1 MTNNA
6 SEATI
11 DQAIPATNGK
21 VATPILE
28 ASAVTMAF
36 GGVRALSEV
45 SVSFA
50 AGEICGLIGPNGAG
64 KTTLF
69 DCLTG
74 IRRPTSGSIRYGGE
88 EVTCRSATWFARQ
101 GMRRTFQRQQIFG
114 WLPVEDNVLVALEWR
129 GGGGG
134 LAADLLSLPSRR
146 SRERERRARVDEVLE
161 RCGLE
166 ALRLEPA
173 ANLPIGQARMVELAR
188 AVEARGASAGFTRLV
203 APALVAQRLRND
215 LWVSAELAREAA
227 AVLEGRTDAS
237 VQLRALLRF
246 LDYFQDG
253 SYQLLRYGDLEAVDR
268 FLSIAGEAAQS
279 LDGPLARSRLGED
292 CALFGDSA
300 EALFLRI
307 GRRSEITGR
316 RFDRAHAEA
325 VLDRFRAG

>member
-6 SEATI
+6 SETTV
-11 DQAIPATNGK
+11 DQTIPASNGK

-28 ASAVTMAF
+28 ARAVTMAF
-36 GGVRALSEV
+36 GGVRALYEV

-74 IRRPTSGSIRYGGE
+74 IRRPTSGSIHYGGE
-88 EVTCRSATWFARQ
+88 EVTGRSATWFARQ

-188 AVEARGASAGFTRLV
+188 AVVDRPKVLLLDEPTSGLEESEVENL
-203 APALVAQRLRND
+203 
-215 LWVSAELAREAA
+215 A
-227 AVLEGRTDAS
+227 AVVRRLCEEDGCAVVLVEHDVGFVMRECHRVVVLNLGCTIAND
-237 VQLRALLRF
+237 VPEVVRA
-246 LDYFQDG
+246 DP
-253 SYQLLRYGDLEAVDR
+253 AVR
-268 FLSIAGEAAQS
+268 AAY
-279 LDGPLARSRLGED
+279 LG
-292 CALFGDSA
+292 
-300 EALFLRI
+300 
-307 GRRSEITGR
+307 
-316 RFDRAHAEA
+316 
-325 VLDRFRAG
+325 

>member
-1 MTNNA
+1 
-6 SEATI
+6 
-11 DQAIPATNGK
+11 
-21 VATPILE
+21 
-28 ASAVTMAF
+28 MAF
-36 GGVRALSEV
+36 GGVKALSEV

-74 IRRPTSGSIRYGGE
+74 IRRPTSGSIRYCGE
-88 EVTCRSATWFARQ
+88 EVTGRSATWFARQ

-188 AVEARGASAGFTRLV
+188 AVVDRPKVLLLDEPTSGLEESEVENLAIVVRRLCEEDGCAVVLVEHDVGFV
-203 APALVAQRLRND
+203 M
-215 LWVSAELAREAA
+215 RECHRV
-227 AVLEGRTDAS
+227 AVLNLGCIIANDVPEVVRTDPA
-237 VQLRALLRF
+237 VRAA
-246 LDYFQDG
+246 Y
-253 SYQLLRYGDLEAVDR
+253 
-268 FLSIAGEAAQS
+268 
-279 LDGPLARSRLGED
+279 LG
-292 CALFGDSA
+292 
-300 EALFLRI
+300 
-307 GRRSEITGR
+307 
-316 RFDRAHAEA
+316 
-325 VLDRFRAG
+325 

>member
-6 SEATI
+6 SEATV
-11 DQAIPATNGK
+11 DQTIPATNGK
-21 VATPILE
+21 VAIPILE

-74 IRRPTSGSIRYGGE
+74 IRRPTSGSIHYGGE
-88 EVTCRSATWFARQ
+88 EVTGRSATWFARQ

-188 AVEARGASAGFTRLV
+188 AV
-203 APALVAQRLRND
+203 
-215 LWVSAELAREAA
+215 
-227 AVLEGRTDAS
+227 
-237 VQLRALLRF
+237 
-246 LDYFQDG
+246 
-253 SYQLLRYGDLEAVDR
+253 VDR
-268 FLSIAGEAAQS
+268 PKVLLLDEPTSGLEESEVENLAVVVRRLCEEEECAVVLVEHDVGFVMRECHRVVVLNLGCIIANDVPEVVRADPAVRAAY
-279 LDGPLARSRLGED
+279 LG
-292 CALFGDSA
+292 
-300 EALFLRI
+300 
-307 GRRSEITGR
+307 
-316 RFDRAHAEA
+316 
-325 VLDRFRAG
+325 

>member
-6 SEATI
+6 SQATV
-11 DQAIPATNGK
+11 DQTVAATNGK

-28 ASAVTMAF
+28 ARAVTMAF
-36 GGVRALSEV
+36 GGVRALSNV

-50 AGEICGLIGPNGAG
+50 AGQICGLIGPNGAG

-88 EVTCRSATWFARQ
+88 EVTGRNATWFARQ

-146 SRERERRARVDEVLE
+146 SRERARRARVDEVLE
-161 RCGLE
+161 LCGLE

-188 AVEARGASAGFTRLV
+188 AVVDRPKVLLLDEPTSGLEESEVENL
-203 APALVAQRLRND
+203 
-215 LWVSAELAREAA
+215 A
-227 AVLEGRTDAS
+227 AVVRRLCEEDACA
-237 VQLRALLRF
+237 VVLVEHDVGFVMRECHRVVVLNLGCVIANDVPEVVRA
-246 LDYFQDG
+246 DA
-253 SYQLLRYGDLEAVDR
+253 AVR
-268 FLSIAGEAAQS
+268 AAY
-279 LDGPLARSRLGED
+279 LG
-292 CALFGDSA
+292 
-300 EALFLRI
+300 
-307 GRRSEITGR
+307 
-316 RFDRAHAEA
+316 
-325 VLDRFRAG
+325 

>member
-1 MTNNA
+1 MTNNT
-6 SEATI
+6 SEARV
-11 DQAIPATNGK
+11 DQTIPASNGK

-28 ASAVTMAF
+28 ARAVTMAF
-36 GGVRALSEV
+36 GGVRALSDV

-88 EVTCRSATWFARQ
+88 EVTGRSATWFARQ

-161 RCGLE
+161 LCGLE
-166 ALRLEPA
+166 TLRLEPA

-188 AVEARGASAGFTRLV
+188 AVVDRPKVLLLDEPTSGLEESEVENL
-203 APALVAQRLRND
+203 
-215 LWVSAELAREAA
+215 A
-227 AVLEGRTDAS
+227 AVVRRLCQEDECAVVLVEHDVGFVMRECHRVVVLNLGCVIANDVPEVVRADAA
-237 VQLRALLRF
+237 VRAA
-246 LDYFQDG
+246 Y
-253 SYQLLRYGDLEAVDR
+253 
-268 FLSIAGEAAQS
+268 
-279 LDGPLARSRLGED
+279 LG
-292 CALFGDSA
+292 
-300 EALFLRI
+300 
-307 GRRSEITGR
+307 
-316 RFDRAHAEA
+316 
-325 VLDRFRAG
+325 

>member
-1 MTNNA
+1 MTNGA
-6 SEATI
+6 S
-11 DQAIPATNGK
+11 QAMVTEGGPASNGT
-21 VATPILE
+21 VAPPILE
-28 ASAVTMAF
+28 AETLTMAF

-74 IRRPTSGSIRYGGE
+74 VRRPTSGSIRYCGE
-88 EVTCRSATWFARQ
+88 EVTGRSATWFARQ

-134 LAADLLSLPSRR
+134 LAADLLSLPTRR

-188 AVEARGASAGFTRLV
+188 AVVDRPKVLLLDEPTSGLEEAEAENLAVVVRRLCEEEGCAVVLVEHDVGFVMRECHRVVVLNLGSIIANDV
-203 APALVAQRLRND
+203 PDVVRADPAV
-215 LWVSAELAREAA
+215 REA
-227 AVLEGRTDAS
+227 
-237 VQLRALLRF
+237 
-246 LDYFQDG
+246 Y
-253 SYQLLRYGDLEAVDR
+253 
-268 FLSIAGEAAQS
+268 
-279 LDGPLARSRLGED
+279 LG
-292 CALFGDSA
+292 
-300 EALFLRI
+300 
-307 GRRSEITGR
+307 
-316 RFDRAHAEA
+316 
-325 VLDRFRAG
+325 

>member
-6 SEATI
+6 SEATV
-11 DQAIPATNGK
+11 DQSIPASNGK

-28 ASAVTMAF
+28 ARAVTMAF

-74 IRRPTSGSIRYGGE
+74 IRRPTSGEIRYGGE
-88 EVTCRSATWFARQ
+88 EVTGRSATWFARQ

-188 AVEARGASAGFTRLV
+188 AV
-203 APALVAQRLRND
+203 
-215 LWVSAELAREAA
+215 
-227 AVLEGRTDAS
+227 
-237 VQLRALLRF
+237 
-246 LDYFQDG
+246 
-253 SYQLLRYGDLEAVDR
+253 VDR
-268 FLSIAGEAAQS
+268 PKVLLLDEPTSGLEESEVENLAIVVRRLCEEEECAVVLVEHDVGFVMRECHRVVVLNLGCVIANDVPEVVRADPAVRAAY
-279 LDGPLARSRLGED
+279 LG
-292 CALFGDSA
+292 
-300 EALFLRI
+300 
-307 GRRSEITGR
+307 
-316 RFDRAHAEA
+316 
-325 VLDRFRAG
+325 

>member
-1 MTNNA
+1 MTDNA
-6 SEATI
+6 SEMTL
-11 DQAIPATNGK
+11 DQTIPASNGK

-28 ASAVTMAF
+28 ARTVTMAF

-88 EVTCRSATWFARQ
+88 EVTGRSATWFARQ

-166 ALRLEPA
+166 ELRLEPA

-188 AVEARGASAGFTRLV
+188 AVVDRPKVLLLDEPTSGLEESEIENLAIVVRRLCEEDGCAVVLVEHDVGFVMRECHRVVVLNLGCV
-203 APALVAQRLRND
+203 IANDVPEVVRADPAV
-215 LWVSAELAREAA
+215 REA
-227 AVLEGRTDAS
+227 
-237 VQLRALLRF
+237 
-246 LDYFQDG
+246 Y
-253 SYQLLRYGDLEAVDR
+253 
-268 FLSIAGEAAQS
+268 
-279 LDGPLARSRLGED
+279 LG
-292 CALFGDSA
+292 
-300 EALFLRI
+300 
-307 GRRSEITGR
+307 
-316 RFDRAHAEA
+316 
-325 VLDRFRAG
+325 

>member
-1 MTNNA
+1 MTNKA
-6 SEATI
+6 SEATV
-11 DQAIPATNGK
+11 DQTIPASNGK
-21 VATPILE
+21 VAAPILE
-28 ASAVTMAF
+28 AHTVTMAF
-36 GGVRALSEV
+36 GGVRALAEV

-74 IRRPTSGSIRYGGE
+74 IRRPTSGSIRYCGE
-88 EVTCRSATWFARQ
+88 EVTGRSAPWFARQ

-188 AVEARGASAGFTRLV
+188 AVVDRPKVLLLDEPTSGLEESEVENLAIVVRRLCEEEGCAVVLVEHDVGFVMRECHRVVVLNLGCIIANDV
-203 APALVAQRLRND
+203 PEVVRADPAV
-215 LWVSAELAREAA
+215 REA
-227 AVLEGRTDAS
+227 
-237 VQLRALLRF
+237 
-246 LDYFQDG
+246 Y
-253 SYQLLRYGDLEAVDR
+253 
-268 FLSIAGEAAQS
+268 
-279 LDGPLARSRLGED
+279 LG
-292 CALFGDSA
+292 
-300 EALFLRI
+300 
-307 GRRSEITGR
+307 
-316 RFDRAHAEA
+316 
-325 VLDRFRAG
+325 

>member
-1 MTNNA
+1 MTNGA
-6 SEATI
+6 S
-11 DQAIPATNGK
+11 QAMVTEGGPASNGR
-21 VATPILE
+21 VAPPILE
-28 ASAVTMAF
+28 AETLTMAF

-74 IRRPTSGSIRYGGE
+74 VRRPTSGSIRYCGE
-88 EVTCRSATWFARQ
+88 EVTGRSATWFARQ

-134 LAADLLSLPSRR
+134 LAADLLSLPTRR

-188 AVEARGASAGFTRLV
+188 AVVDRPKVLLLDEPTSGLEEAEAENLAVVVRRLCEEEGCAVVLVEHDVGFVMRECHRVVVLNLGSIIANDV
-203 APALVAQRLRND
+203 PDVVRADPAV
-215 LWVSAELAREAA
+215 REA
-227 AVLEGRTDAS
+227 
-237 VQLRALLRF
+237 
-246 LDYFQDG
+246 Y
-253 SYQLLRYGDLEAVDR
+253 
-268 FLSIAGEAAQS
+268 
-279 LDGPLARSRLGED
+279 LG
-292 CALFGDSA
+292 
-300 EALFLRI
+300 
-307 GRRSEITGR
+307 
-316 RFDRAHAEA
+316 
-325 VLDRFRAG
+325 

>member
-1 MTNNA
+1 MTNNT
-6 SEATI
+6 SEATV
-11 DQAIPATNGK
+11 DQAVEASNGK

-28 ASAVTMAF
+28 ARTVTMAF

-74 IRRPTSGSIRYGGE
+74 IRRPTSGSIRYCGD
-88 EVTCRSATWFARQ
+88 EVTGRSPTWFARQ

-146 SRERERRARVDEVLE
+146 SRERERRARVDEVLQ

-188 AVEARGASAGFTRLV
+188 AVVDRPKVLLLDEPTSGLEEAEVENLAVVVRRLCEEEECAVVLVEHDVGFVMRECHRVVVLNLGCIIANDV
-203 APALVAQRLRND
+203 PEVVRVDPAV
-215 LWVSAELAREAA
+215 REA
-227 AVLEGRTDAS
+227 
-237 VQLRALLRF
+237 
-246 LDYFQDG
+246 Y
-253 SYQLLRYGDLEAVDR
+253 
-268 FLSIAGEAAQS
+268 
-279 LDGPLARSRLGED
+279 LG
-292 CALFGDSA
+292 
-300 EALFLRI
+300 
-307 GRRSEITGR
+307 
-316 RFDRAHAEA
+316 
-325 VLDRFRAG
+325 